1 MAATEQALETLY
13 RSRYRGFVAAL
24 STVTHSYELAHDAV
38 QEGFARALASRDQ
51 FRSGSLEAWVMTI
64 AMNAAIDARR
74 RDRGRALDEEA
85 PDPQVMLPER
95 NPDLADALR
104 ALSPKR
110 RLVVFLRHYADLSYA
125 DIAAVTGQR
134 EGTVAATLHRAH
146 AELRRAL
153 TAPMGSE
160 GIETA

>member
-24 STVTHSYELAHDAV
+24 ATVTRSYELAHDAV
-38 QEGFARALASRDQ
+38 QEGFARALASRER
-51 FRSGSLEAWVMTI
+51 FSGGSLDAWVMTI

-74 RDRGRALDEEA
+74 RDRSRALADEV
-85 PDPQVMLPER
+85 PDPQVMSPER

-104 ALSPKR
+104 TLSPKR
-110 RLVVFLRHYADLSYA
+110 RLVVFLRHYADMSYA

-134 EGTVAATLHRAH
+134 EGTVAATLNRAH

-153 TAPMGSE
+153 TAPTESE
-160 GIETA
+160 GLET